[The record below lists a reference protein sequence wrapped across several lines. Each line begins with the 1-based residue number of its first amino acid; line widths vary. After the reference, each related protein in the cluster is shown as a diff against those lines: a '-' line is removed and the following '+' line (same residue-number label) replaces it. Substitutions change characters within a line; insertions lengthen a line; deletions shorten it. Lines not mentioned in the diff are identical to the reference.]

1 MRQRDPTDL
10 IGGGLLVVVG
20 VAVALYAMRY
30 SFGTLT
36 RMGPGFFP
44 TVLGGLLAG
53 LGLLVLLPALRR
65 NGEWPV
71 VHWRPLFT
79 ILISVA
85 AFALTVRPFGMVPAT
100 FVLVTVAALA
110 QHEVRFLPTL
120 ILCAGLSLLGV
131 LVFAQGLGV
140 LIPAFNWPF

>member
-1 MRQRDPTDL
+1 MAQRDPTDL

-20 VAVALYAMRY
+20 VAVGFYAMRY
-30 SFGTLT
+30 NLGSLT

-44 TVLGGLLAG
+44 TVLGFLLAF
-53 LGLLVLLPALRR
+53 LGALVLLPALRR
-65 NGEWPV
+65 PGERPV
-71 VHWRPLFT
+71 PHWRPLFT
-79 ILISVA
+79 ILLAVA

-100 FVLVTVAALA
+100 FVLVSVAALA
-110 QHEVRFLPTL
+110 QREVRIVPTL
-120 ILCAGLSLLGV
+120 ILCVGLSVLGV